1 VAAPIAPLLAATD
14 DVPIRA
20 VLRDGSLVQLRL
32 AFPGDHGALTRF
44 FHRLSVES
52 LRRRFF
58 GSAEPS
64 TALLDTFC
72 TSAHP
77 AQAAT
82 MLALRLIDG
91 VECPIAVASYFRV
104 DETTAEVAFA
114 VDDQFHGRG
123 VGTLL
128 LYRLAD
134 LARAQGFTRFEA
146 LTLPDN
152 APMLDMLRDSGF
164 EEQVKSERGCVTVQL
179 SLTHRRD
186 GRAAELRPPV
196 STLPGPPG
204 R

>member
-1 VAAPIAPLLAATD
+1 MSPLPPTTD
-14 DVPIRA
+14 DHRTPA
-20 VLRDGSLVQLRL
+20 VLRDGSVVQLRL
-32 AFPGDHGALTRF
+32 ALPDDHAALTRF

-58 GSAEPS
+58 GPAEPS
-64 TALLDTFC
+64 STLLDTFC

-82 MLALRLIDG
+82 VLALRLTDG
-91 VECPIAVASYFRV
+91 VERVIAVASYFRI
-104 DETTAEVAFA
+104 DAATAEVAFA

-128 LYRLAD
+128 LERLAE
-134 LARAQGFTRFEA
+134 LAGAQGFTRFEA

-164 EEQVKSERGCVTVQL
+164 EEHVKSERGCVTVEL
-179 SLTHRRD
+179 SLTHRR
-186 GRAAELRPPV
+186 GAHAAAVRPLV
-196 STLPGPPG
+196 SILPGRPSE
-204 R
+204 

>member
-1 VAAPIAPLLAATD
+1 
-14 DVPIRA
+14 
-20 VLRDGSLVQLRL
+20 VLRDGSIVQLRL
-32 AFPGDHGALTRF
+32 AVPGDHDALTRF

-58 GSAEPS
+58 GAVEPS
-64 TALLDTFC
+64 TTLLDTFC

-82 MLALRLIDG
+82 LLALRLIDG

-104 DETTAEVAFA
+104 DDTTAEVAFA
-114 VDDQFHGRG
+114 VDDQFQGRG

-128 LYRLAD
+128 LDRLAEF
-134 LARAQGFTRFEA
+134 ARAEGFTRFEA

-164 EEQVKSERGCVTVQL
+164 EEQVKTERGCVTVQL

-186 GRAAELRPPV
+186 GRAAAVRPPV
-196 STLPGPPG
+196 STLPQ
-204 R
+204 RAIAKMRS